1 MGFSNCSG
9 QFSCDKVL
17 CLDSF
22 CLKQSIKKIPITIQD
37 SFQEFEYK
45 QLFPLSGYLIIL
57 SHTYTNLKRIW
68 RVGAMECMVIK
79 EWQEDKN
86 PHVRY
91 VRMLRGRRG
100 GGSVYRVLLYRYS
113 IQNVYKFKNNQS
125 NEELTAPFTQA
136 YLFFKIQIIVAK
148 LPVYI
153 AILRLLN
160 VFLIV
165 DTMCLFV

>member
-1 MGFSNCSG
+1 
-9 QFSCDKVL
+9 
-17 CLDSF
+17 
-22 CLKQSIKKIPITIQD
+22 
-37 SFQEFEYK
+37 
-45 QLFPLSGYLIIL
+45 
-57 SHTYTNLKRIW
+57 
-68 RVGAMECMVIK
+68 MECMVIK

-100 GGSVYRVLLYRYS
+100 RGSVYRVLLYRYS

-125 NEELTAPFTQA
+125 NERTDSTFPQA
-136 YLFFKIQIIVAK
+136 DLFFLIYIIVAK

-165 DTMCLFV
+165 DTICFFV